1 MGTVGRELLREDDVL
16 RIYWDVGSKCV
27 ELEAKGD
34 ASSAQFRAGLEMV
47 LVLVKDKRSRKLLA
61 DVGKVGKITGEDM
74 VWTETDWAQRLAKTD
89 VKFFAIVMPKSLGLH
104 MSIDKMSE
112 RVDPKT
118 VGQVRR
124 FFPDAD
130 TARKWLT
137 QQ

>member
-1 MGTVGRELLREDDVL
+1 M
-16 RIYWDVGSKCV
+16 
-27 ELEAKGD
+27 
-34 ASSAQFRAGLEMV
+34 
-47 LVLVKDKRSRKLLA
+47 VKDKRSRKLLA
-61 DVGKVGKITGEDM
+61 DVGNVGKISGEDM

-89 VKFFAIVMPKSLGLH
+89 VKLFAIVMPKSLGLH

-118 VGQVRR
+118 VGQVRK